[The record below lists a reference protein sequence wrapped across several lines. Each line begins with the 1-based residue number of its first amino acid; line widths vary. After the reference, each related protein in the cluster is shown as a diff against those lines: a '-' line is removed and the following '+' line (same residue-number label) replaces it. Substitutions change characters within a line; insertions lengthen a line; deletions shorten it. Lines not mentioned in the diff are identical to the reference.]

1 MENFT
6 NQESIEK
13 LDTELIPIS
22 LYQQV
27 INRNDNGVLKVL
39 SNNPVLCNK
48 LMVFYQQLKLSY
60 SLFSNNKCNCVVKV
74 DWKKQYDKKYISFMQ
89 SVMLQRY
96 IIQYQKVSNLFYLSI
111 QLGSFLQSLKL
122 FKSYL
127 QNNRY
132 YCNYDWMKY
141 INYKKFSY
149 LVDEPITFNLYKIMA
164 CNQGINNL
172 LGKKFLF
179 YYIHLFKI

>member
-1 MENFT
+1 
-6 NQESIEK
+6 
-13 LDTELIPIS
+13 
-22 LYQQV
+22 
-27 INRNDNGVLKVL
+27 
-39 SNNPVLCNK
+39 
-48 LMVFYQQLKLSY
+48 
-60 SLFSNNKCNCVVKV
+60 
-74 DWKKQYDKKYISFMQ
+74 MQ

-141 INYKKFSY
+141 TLKN
-149 LVDEPITFNLYKIMA
+149 LVI
-164 CNQGINNL
+164 
-172 LGKKFLF
+172 
-179 YYIHLFKI
+179 